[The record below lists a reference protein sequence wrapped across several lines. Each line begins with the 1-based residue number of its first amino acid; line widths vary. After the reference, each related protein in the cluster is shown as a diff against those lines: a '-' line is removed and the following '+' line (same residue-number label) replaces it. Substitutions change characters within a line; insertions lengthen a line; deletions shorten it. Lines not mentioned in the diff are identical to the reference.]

1 MTATA
6 PPLTVPGDK
15 SIAHR
20 ALILAALAHGTSRLR
35 NVPAGL
41 DVRSTQRA
49 LRALGVA
56 LENDEA
62 GIVVSGGGGVLV
74 APDVPIDCGNSG
86 TTIRL
91 LAGVLATR
99 GLTVTLDGDGS
110 LR

>member
-1 MTATA
+1 MTATI
-6 PPLTVPGDK
+6 PPIKVPGDK

-20 ALILAALAHGTSRLR
+20 VLILAALAQGESRLR

-56 LENDEA
+56 IAEEGDT
-62 GIVVSGGGGVLV
+62 IVVTGSGGALI
-74 APDVPIDCGNSG
+74 APRDAIDCGNSG

-91 LAGVLATR
+91 LAGAR
-99 GLTVTLDGDGS
+99 Q
-110 LR
+110 R